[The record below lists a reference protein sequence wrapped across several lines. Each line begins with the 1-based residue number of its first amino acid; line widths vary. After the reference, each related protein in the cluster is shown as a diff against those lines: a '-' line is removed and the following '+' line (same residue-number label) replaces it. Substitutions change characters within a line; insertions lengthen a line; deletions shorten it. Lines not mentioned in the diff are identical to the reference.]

1 MCQLTK
7 VRLVAA
13 ATYLPKGYL
22 VAIATYLRCASVRQA
37 SVAASLRFADSAQ
50 FWLRPVSQTRLSFQ
64 FSAWGPFGRR
74 GDQTVQSVGLGA
86 IYSKIFSSIGSP
98 MGMP

>member
-13 ATYLPKGYL
+13 ATYLAKP
-22 VAIATYLRCASVRQA
+22 
-37 SVAASLRFADSAQ
+37 RFEDSAQ